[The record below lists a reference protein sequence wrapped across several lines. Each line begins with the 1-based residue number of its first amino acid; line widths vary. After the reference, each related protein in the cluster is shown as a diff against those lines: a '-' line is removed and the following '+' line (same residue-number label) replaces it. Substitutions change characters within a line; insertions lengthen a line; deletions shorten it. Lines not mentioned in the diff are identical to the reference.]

1 MNEERS
7 DRKSP
12 MKRLSWRID
21 WFRFKTGG
29 KLAIILEDSKLVKE
43 NQKLSTCNR
52 LDLETLGC

>member
-12 MKRLSWRID
+12 MKRLSLRID

-29 KLAIILEDSKLVKE
+29 KLAIILEESIE
-43 NQKLSTCNR
+43 Y
-52 LDLETLGC
+52 TLN

>member
-12 MKRLSWRID
+12 MKRPSLRID

-29 KLAIILEDSKLVKE
+29 KLAIIFKGIYRVYSKLGKE
-43 NQKLSTCNR
+43 N
-52 LDLETLGC
+52 